1 MKHMRIGLV
10 SMKCMGQQKIIQVS
24 NILKRFGN
32 YRINLEY
39 VMPKDRNSSKVLHK
53 SRQSGMENGVMFKE
67 NQEYIQKLIEY

>member
-1 MKHMRIGLV
+1 
-10 SMKCMGQQKIIQVS
+10 MKCKWQHKIIQVS

-32 YRINLEY
+32 YRINSEY

-53 SRQSGMENGVMFKE
+53 SRWSGMENGVMLKE